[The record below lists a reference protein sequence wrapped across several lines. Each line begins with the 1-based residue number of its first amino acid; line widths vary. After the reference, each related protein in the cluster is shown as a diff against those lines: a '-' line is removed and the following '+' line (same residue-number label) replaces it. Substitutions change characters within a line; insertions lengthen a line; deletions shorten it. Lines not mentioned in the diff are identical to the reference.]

1 MNRNGFSNLVEADHE
16 PGYRIFLNTEIRIF
30 FKMAKVQNAIDAHAE
45 VSSILLLD
53 KDKLLQSIF
62 RLSSFLTAP
71 SDVNEIL
78 IKILDEVVESIGF
91 DRGIIRLFDESRQN
105 LEAKVVKNYSP
116 EETLKVFSVALNI
129 YEHDCIATK
138 VAKSGQP
145 IAVEVTATDPRI
157 TETDRMLTKIYDRGS
172 YFCAPLKIREEVIGI
187 IAAWFKEE
195 TKFFPEEISLFVTYA
210 NTLSIIIYN
219 MRLFEANAEK
229 IRQFMILQ
237 EAVSEMNAS
246 YVLDNHI
253 IEILV
258 RSALK
263 IARSEKVLACFL
275 DIEKDRCLMN
285 DGGRVS
291 IADRLMWEERI
302 GQTVIREAIDT
313 NAITT
318 RQASAGHPSTQPVFP
333 GYLSEIA
340 LPMKV
345 KDKFKGA
352 LYLAKKEGSYSQ
364 DQVYVLDIL
373 VKNAST
379 SYDNAIM
386 HSMLSLEA
394 KSLKT
399 EVEKLKEREDILL
412 GFHNMLGKSKKM
424 LSLFHVIKEV
434 AGHNTNILI
443 QGESGTGKELIA
455 RAIHRQSNRSNKPFV
470 DVNCAAIP
478 GTLLESEL
486 FGYEAGAFTDARK
499 RKIGLLEHATG
510 GTILLDEI
518 GDMNIHIQA
527 KFLRMLEDGHIR
539 RLGGN
544 ENIPIDV
551 RFIFSTNRD
560 LNRMVAEGTFRE
572 DLYYRV
578 SVVPIMIPPLRERTE
593 DLLLLARYYVEEFNG
608 KFKKKVKGFT
618 EDAERI
624 LTSYQWPGN
633 VRELKNIIERIMI
646 LHNDGEIISV
656 ESLPAEMRATANHEK
671 RRIQI
676 DNVLPQLTSEGIDFT
691 LVTERI
697 ANDIKRQIIESALEM
712 SRGNKTV
719 AARRLG
725 ISRFKL
731 IRELKKINNHDK

>member
-1 MNRNGFSNLVEADHE
+1 MSKSPYAMNDRAEA
-16 PGYRIFLNTEIRIF
+16 
-30 FKMAKVQNAIDAHAE
+30 
-45 VSSILLLD
+45 SSILMLD

-71 SDVNEIL
+71 SDVNDML
-78 IKILDEVVESIGF
+78 VKILDEVVDSIGF

-105 LEAKVVKNYSP
+105 LVAKVVKNYNA
-116 EETLKVFSVALNI
+116 EETVKVFSVALNI
-129 YEHDCIATK
+129 HEHDCIATK

-145 IAVEVTATDPRI
+145 IAIEVTATDPRI
-157 TETDRMLTKIYDRGS
+157 TETDRMLTKIFDRGS
-172 YFCAPLKIREEVIGI
+172 YFCAPLKIGEEVIGI

-195 TKFFPEEISLFVTYA
+195 TKFFPEEIGLFVTYA
-210 NTLSIIIYN
+210 NTLSMMIYN

-229 IRQFMILQ
+229 IRRLMILQ
-237 EAVSEMNAS
+237 EAVSEMNS
-246 YVLDNHI
+246 SHVLDNHI

-263 IARSEKVLACFL
+263 IARSDKVLASFT
-275 DIEKDRCLMN
+275 DVEKDRCLIN
-285 DGGRVS
+285 EGGRVYIEERS
-291 IADRLMWEERI
+291 VWEERI
-302 GQTVIREAIDT
+302 GPTIIREAIDT
-313 NAITT
+313 NTIAT
-318 RQASAGHPSTQPVFP
+318 RQGSAGYPSLQPLFP
-333 GYLSEIA
+333 GYPSELA
-340 LPMKV
+340 LPLNV
-345 KDKFKGA
+345 KDKFKGV
-352 LYLAKKEGSYSQ
+352 LYLANNGVSYSQ
-364 DQVYVLDIL
+364 DQIHVLDVL

-379 SYDNAIM
+379 SYDNAIL

-412 GFHNMLGKSKKM
+412 GFHNILGKSKKM

-455 RAIHRQSNRSNKPFV
+455 RAIHRQGNRSNRSFV

-499 RKIGLLEHATG
+499 RKIGLLEYATG

-518 GDMNIHIQA
+518 GEMNIHIQA

-544 ENIPIDV
+544 ESIPIDV

-560 LNRMVAEGTFRE
+560 LSRMVSEGTFRE
-572 DLYYRV
+572 DLYYRI
-578 SVVPIMIPPLRERTE
+578 SVVPITIPPLRERTE
-593 DLLLLARYYVEEFNG
+593 DVLILARYYLDEFNG
-608 KFKKKVKGFT
+608 KFKKKVKGFS

-646 LHNDGEIISV
+646 LHGDGERISV
-656 ESLPAEMRATANHEK
+656 ENLPAEMRSIANHEK
-671 RRIQI
+671 YRIQI
-676 DNVLPQLTSEGIDFT
+676 DNVVPQLTSEGIDFS

-697 ANDIKRQIIESALEM
+697 ANDVKRQIIDSALAM
-712 SRGNKTV
+712 SRGNKTE

-731 IRELKKINNHDK
+731 IRERKKIENDTSAPRAHIVR

>member
-1 MNRNGFSNLVEADHE
+1 MTEA
-16 PGYRIFLNTEIRIF
+16 LNAMDDR
-30 FKMAKVQNAIDAHAE
+30 AE
-45 VSSILLLD
+45 LPTVLSLD

-62 RLSSFLTAP
+62 RLSSLLTTP

-78 IKILDEVVESIGF
+78 VKILDEVVDSIGF
-91 DRGIIRLFDESRQN
+91 DRGIIRLFDETRQN
-105 LEAKVVKNYSP
+105 LEAKVVKNYNQ

-129 YEHDCIATK
+129 HEHDCIATK
-138 VAKSGQP
+138 VAKSGRP

-195 TKFFPEEISLFVTYA
+195 TKFFPEEIDLFVTYA

-229 IRQFMILQ
+229 IRQLMILQ
-237 EAVSEMNAS
+237 DAVSEMNS
-246 YVLDNHI
+246 SHVLDNHI

-275 DIEKDRCLMN
+275 DIEKDRCLIN
-285 DGGRVS
+285 EDGSVS
-291 IADRLMWEERI
+291 INDRSVWEERI
-302 GQTVIREAIDT
+302 GPTIIREAIDT
-313 NAITT
+313 DTIAT
-318 RQASAGHPSTQPVFP
+318 RRGPAGDPPSQPLFP
-333 GYLSEIA
+333 GILSEIA
-340 LPMKV
+340 LPLKV

-352 LYLAKKEGSYSQ
+352 LYLAKRTGTYSQ
-364 DQVYVLDIL
+364 DQINVLDIL

-412 GFHNMLGKSKKM
+412 GFHNILGKSKKM
-424 LSLFHVIKEV
+424 QSLFHVIKEV

-455 RAIHRQSNRSNKPFV
+455 RAIHRQGNRSNKPFV

-499 RKIGLLEHATG
+499 RKFGLLEYATG

-518 GDMNIHIQA
+518 GEMNVHIQA

-544 ENIPIDV
+544 DTIPIDV
-551 RFIFSTNRD
+551 RFIFSTNKE
-560 LNRMVAEGTFRE
+560 LSRMVAEGTFRE
-572 DLYYRV
+572 DLYYRI
-578 SVVPIMIPPLRERTE
+578 SVVPITIPPLRERTE
-593 DLLLLARYYVEEFNG
+593 DILILARYYLEEFNG
-608 KFKKKVKGFT
+608 KFKKKVKGFR

-646 LHNDGEIISV
+646 LHSDGEMISV
-656 ESLPAEMRATANHEK
+656 ESLPAEMRSTANQEK
-671 RRIQI
+671 CRIQI
-676 DNVLPQLTSEGIDFT
+676 DNILPQLTSEGIDFT

-697 ANDIKRQIIESALEM
+697 ANDIKRQLIESTLEM
-712 SRGNKTV
+712 NRGNKTE
-719 AARRLG
+719 AAKRLG
-725 ISRFKL
+725 ISRYKL
-731 IRELKKINNHDK
+731 IRELKKIANNDCSSFARNVP

>member
-1 MNRNGFSNLVEADHE
+1 MTKA
-16 PGYRIFLNTEIRIF
+16 LNIR
-30 FKMAKVQNAIDAHAE
+30 DDRAE
-45 VSSILLLD
+45 VASILLLD

-62 RLSSFLTAP
+62 RLSSLLTSP

-78 IKILDEVVESIGF
+78 VKILDEVVDSIGF
-91 DRGIIRLFDESRQN
+91 DRGIIRLFDDSRQN
-105 LEAKVVKNYSP
+105 LEAKVVKNYDA

-129 YEHDCIATK
+129 HEHDCIATR

-145 IAVEVTATDPRI
+145 IAIEVTATDPRI

-195 TKFFPEEISLFVTYA
+195 TKFFPEEIGLFVTYA

-229 IRQFMILQ
+229 IRQLMVLQ
-237 EAVSEMNAS
+237 EAVSEMNS
-246 YVLDNHI
+246 SHVLDNHI

-263 IARSEKVLACFL
+263 IARSEKVLACFT
-275 DIEKDRCLMN
+275 DIENNRCLIN
-285 DGGRVS
+285 EGGRVS
-291 IADRLMWEERI
+291 LEDRPVWEERI
-302 GQTVIREAIDT
+302 GPTIIREAIDT
-313 NAITT
+313 DAITV
-318 RQASAGHPSTQPVFP
+318 RQALAGHPSPQPFFP

-345 KDKFKGA
+345 KDKYKGA
-352 LYLAKKEGSYSQ
+352 LYLATNAGSYSQ
-364 DQVYVLDIL
+364 DQIHVLDIL

-412 GFHNMLGKSKKM
+412 GFHNILGKSKKM

-455 RAIHRQSNRSNKPFV
+455 RAIHRQGNRSNRAFV

-499 RKIGLLEHATG
+499 RKIGLLEYATG

-518 GDMNIHIQA
+518 GEMNIHIQA

-544 ENIPIDV
+544 EPIPIDV

-572 DLYYRV
+572 DLYYRI
-578 SVVPIMIPPLRERTE
+578 SVVPITIPPLRERTE
-593 DLLLLARYYVEEFNG
+593 DILILARYYLDEFNG
-608 KFKKKVKGFT
+608 KFKKKVKGFS

-624 LTSYQWPGN
+624 LASYQWPGN

-646 LHNDGEIISV
+646 LHGDGETISV
-656 ESLPAEMRATANHEK
+656 ESLPAEMRSVANHEK
-671 RRIQI
+671 YKIQI
-676 DNVLPQLTSEGIDFT
+676 DNVMPQLTTDGIDFS

-697 ANDIKRQIIESALEM
+697 TNDIKRQIIDSALAM
-712 SRGNKTV
+712 SQGNKTE
-719 AARRLG
+719 AAKRLG

-731 IRELKKINNHDK
+731 IRERKKIENNACAPRARNVL

>member
-1 MNRNGFSNLVEADHE
+1 MSQAPQIMNANSR
-16 PGYRIFLNTEIRIF
+16 
-30 FKMAKVQNAIDAHAE
+30 

-62 RLSSFLTAP
+62 RLNAFLTAP
-71 SDVNEIL
+71 SNVDEIL
-78 IKILDEVVESIGF
+78 VKILDEVVDSIGF
-91 DRGIIRLFDESRQN
+91 DKGIIRLFDASKQN

-116 EETLKVFSVALNI
+116 AEAQGVFSLALNI
-129 YEHDCIATK
+129 HEHDCIVTK
-138 VAKSGQP
+138 VAKTGQP
-145 IAVEVTATDPRI
+145 IAVEVTGTDPRI

-172 YFCAPLKIREEVIGI
+172 YFCAPLKIGEEVIGI
-187 IAAWFKEE
+187 IAAWFREE

-210 NTLSIIIYN
+210 NTLSIIIHN

-229 IRQFMILQ
+229 IRQLLILQ

-253 IEILV
+253 LEILV
-258 RSALK
+258 KSALK
-263 IARSEKVLACFL
+263 IAKSEKVLVYFI
-275 DIEKDRCLMN
+275 DIEKNRCLVN
-285 DGGRVS
+285 DGGKVS
-291 IADRLMWEERI
+291 ISDRQACEERI
-302 GQTVIREAIDT
+302 GTTIIREALDT
-313 NAITT
+313 NAAVS
-318 RQASAGHPSTQPVFP
+318 RQAGTRHGSTQPVFP
-333 GYLSEIA
+333 GYPSEIA
-340 LPMKV
+340 LPLKV

-352 LYLAKKEGSYSQ
+352 LYLAKKMGDYSQ
-364 DQVYVLDIL
+364 DQIHVLDIL

-412 GFHNMLGKSKKM
+412 GFHNILGKSKKM
-424 LSLFHVIKEV
+424 LSLFHVIEEV

-455 RAIHRQSNRSNKPFV
+455 RAIHRQSNRSTKAFV

-499 RKIGLLEHATG
+499 RKLGLLEHASG
-510 GTILLDEI
+510 GTMLLDEI
-518 GDMNIHIQA
+518 GDMSIHLQA

-539 RLGGN
+539 RLGGTD
-544 ENIPIDV
+544 NIPIDV

-560 LNRMVAEGTFRE
+560 LNRMVAESTFRE
-572 DLYYRV
+572 DLFYRI
-578 SVVPIMIPPLRERTE
+578 SVVPITIPPLRERTD
-593 DLLLLARYYVEEFNG
+593 DLMLLARYYVEEFNK
-608 KFKKKVKGFT
+608 KFKKKVKGFA

-624 LTSYQWPGN
+624 LMAYPWPGN
-633 VRELKNIIERIMI
+633 VRELKNIVERIMI
-646 LHNDGEIISV
+646 LHSDGAMITA
-656 ESLPAEMRATANHEK
+656 ESLPAEMRAATNQEK
-671 RRIQI
+671 LRIQI
-676 DNVLPQLTSEGIDFT
+676 DNILPQLSSEGIDFT
-691 LVTERI
+691 QVTERI
-697 ANDIKRQIIESALEM
+697 ANDIKKKIIENTLEM
-712 SRGNKTV
+712 SRGNKTE

-725 ISRFKL
+725 ISRYKL
-731 IRELKKINNHDK
+731 IREQKKINNKNN

>member
-1 MNRNGFSNLVEADHE
+1 
-16 PGYRIFLNTEIRIF
+16 
-30 FKMAKVQNAIDAHAE
+30 MAQSSQITDGRSR

-62 RLSSFLTAP
+62 RLSSFLNAP
-71 SDVNEIL
+71 SNVNEML
-78 IKILDEVVESIGF
+78 VKILDEVVDSIGF
-91 DRGIIRLFDESRQN
+91 DRGIIRLFDASKQN

-116 EETLKVFSVALNI
+116 EEAEQVFAVALNI
-129 YEHDCIATK
+129 HQHDCIVTK

-157 TETDRMLTKIYDRGS
+157 TETDRRLTKIYDRGS
-172 YFCAPLKIREEVIGI
+172 YFCAPLKIGEEVIGI

-195 TKFFPEEISLFVTYA
+195 TKFFPEEINLFVTYA
-210 NTLSIIIYN
+210 NTLSIIIHN

-229 IRQFMILQ
+229 IRQLTILQ
-237 EAVSEMNAS
+237 DAVSQMNAS

-253 IEILV
+253 LEILV
-258 RSALK
+258 KSALR
-263 IARSEKVLACFL
+263 IARSEKVLVYFL
-275 DIEKDRCLMN
+275 DIEKNRCLVN
-285 DGGRVS
+285 DGENISIDDSRVC
-291 IADRLMWEERI
+291 EERI
-302 GQTVIREAIDT
+302 SATIIREALDT
-313 NAITT
+313 NTVITT
-318 RQASAGHPSTQPVFP
+318 RQKSAEVSSTQPVFQ
-333 GYLSEIA
+333 GYQSEIA
-340 LPMKV
+340 LPLKV

-352 LYLAKKEGSYSQ
+352 LYLAKKVGGYSQ
-364 DQVYVLDIL
+364 DQIHVLDIL

-412 GFHNMLGKSKKM
+412 GFHDILGKSKKM

-434 AGHNTNILI
+434 AGHNTSILI

-455 RAIHRQSNRSNKPFV
+455 RAIHRQSNRNTKPFV

-499 RKIGLLEHATG
+499 RKLGLLEHASG

-518 GDMNIHIQA
+518 GDMGIHIQA

-544 ENIPIDV
+544 DNIPIDV

-560 LNRMVAEGTFRE
+560 LSRMAAEGSFRE
-572 DLYYRV
+572 DLFYRI
-578 SVVPIMIPPLRERTE
+578 SVVPIVIPPLRERTD
-593 DLLLLARYYVEEFNG
+593 DLLLLAQYYVEEFNR
-608 KFKKKVKGFT
+608 KFKKNVKGFT
-618 EDAERI
+618 DDAERI
-624 LTSYQWPGN
+624 LIAYPWPGN

-646 LHNDGEIISV
+646 LHNDGTLITAEG
-656 ESLPAEMRATANHEK
+656 LPAEMKATTHQEK
-671 RRIQI
+671 LRIQI
-676 DNVLPQLTSEGIDFT
+676 DNILPQLSSDGIDFT

-697 ANDIKRQIIESALEM
+697 SNDIKRKIINNTMEM
-712 SRGNKTV
+712 TRGNKTE

-725 ISRFKL
+725 ISRYKL
-731 IRELKKINNHDK
+731 IREQKKIDK

>member
-1 MNRNGFSNLVEADHE
+1 
-16 PGYRIFLNTEIRIF
+16 
-30 FKMAKVQNAIDAHAE
+30 MAQPSQIVDDRSR

-71 SDVNEIL
+71 SNVNEML
-78 IKILDEVVESIGF
+78 VKILDEVVDSIGF
-91 DRGIIRLFDESRQN
+91 DRGIIRLFDASKQN

-116 EETLKVFSVALNI
+116 EEAQQVFALALNI
-129 YEHDCIATK
+129 HQHDCIVTK

-157 TETDRMLTKIYDRGS
+157 TETDRRLTKIYDRGS
-172 YFCAPLKIREEVIGI
+172 YFCAPLKIGEEVIGI

-195 TKFFPEEISLFVTYA
+195 TKFFPEEINLFVTYA

-219 MRLFEANAEK
+219 MRLFEANAAK
-229 IRQFMILQ
+229 IRQLTILQ
-237 EAVSEMNAS
+237 DAVSEMNAS

-253 IEILV
+253 LEILV
-258 RSALK
+258 KSALQ
-263 IARSEKVLACFL
+263 IARSEKVLVYFL
-275 DIEKDRCLMN
+275 DIEKNRCLVN
-285 DGGRVS
+285 DGENVS
-291 IADRLMWEERI
+291 IDDRRACEERI
-302 GQTVIREAIDT
+302 GPTIIREALDT
-313 NAITT
+313 NTVITT
-318 RQASAGHPSTQPVFP
+318 QRSAAVSSTQPVFQ

-340 LPMKV
+340 LPLKV

-352 LYLAKKEGSYSQ
+352 LYLAKKVGGYSQ
-364 DQVYVLDIL
+364 DQIHVLDIL
-373 VKNAST
+373 VKNAAT

-412 GFHNMLGKSKKM
+412 GFHNILGKSKKM
-424 LSLFHVIKEV
+424 LSLFHVIEEV

-455 RAIHRQSNRSNKPFV
+455 RAIHRQSNRSAKPFV

-499 RKIGLLEHATG
+499 RKLGLLEHASG

-518 GDMNIHIQA
+518 GDMSIHLQA

-544 ENIPIDV
+544 DNIPIDV
-551 RFIFSTNRD
+551 RFIFATNRD
-560 LNRMVAEGTFRE
+560 LSRMAAEGSFRE
-572 DLYYRV
+572 DLFYRI
-578 SVVPIMIPPLRERTE
+578 SVVPILIPPLRERTD
-593 DLLLLARYYVEEFNG
+593 DLLLLARYYVEEFNR
-608 KFKKKVKGFT
+608 KFKKNVKGFT

-624 LTSYQWPGN
+624 LIAYPWPGN

-646 LHNDGEIISV
+646 LHNDGTLITA
-656 ESLPAEMRATANHEK
+656 ESLPAEMKATTHQEK
-671 RRIQI
+671 LRIQI
-676 DNVLPQLTSEGIDFT
+676 ENILPQFSSEGMDFT

-697 ANDIKRQIIESALEM
+697 ANDIKRKIIENTLEM
-712 SRGNKTV
+712 TRGNKTA

-725 ISRFKL
+725 ISRYKL
-731 IRELKKINNHDK
+731 IREQKKIDNYIK